1 MIPQPIWQLK
11 LVLVGESS
19 VGKSSILSRFVDDQF
34 NQSQLLTIGVDFKF
48 RKIKVDNEGVKL
60 QIWDTAGKQDILVQD
75 NKNLDRFLVLTI
87 IVLMELL
94 LYMIL
99 PRIVVFKYEIL
110 YTKSIKDY
118 WIEEAKNNNKNNA
131 SIFII
136 GNKLDEAQNKREVEA
151 HNVEL
156 LLENNPVD
164 KHFEVSAKS
173 GQNIEQTFTE
183 ICRLMITK
191 KKAEKVSQGQIHQ
204 QKLGQQS

>member
-1 MIPQPIWQLK
+1 
-11 LVLVGESS
+11 
-19 VGKSSILSRFVDDQF
+19 
-34 NQSQLLTIGVDFKF
+34 
-48 RKIKVDNEGVKL
+48 
-60 QIWDTAGKQDILVQD
+60 
-75 NKNLDRFLVLTI
+75 
-87 IVLMELL
+87 MELL

-173 GQNIEQTFTE
+173 G
-183 ICRLMITK
+183 
-191 KKAEKVSQGQIHQ
+191 
-204 QKLGQQS
+204 